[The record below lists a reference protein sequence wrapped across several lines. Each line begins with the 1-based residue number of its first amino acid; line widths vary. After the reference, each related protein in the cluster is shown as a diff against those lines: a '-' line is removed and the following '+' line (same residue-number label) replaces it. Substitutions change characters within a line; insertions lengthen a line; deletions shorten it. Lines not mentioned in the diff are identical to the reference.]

1 MTTTANTKAT
11 TIATLRAAIAAF
23 KQAEALF
30 NKGRLEAAKGA
41 RKACQKHVD
50 AVLDLDD
57 GSHFDTED
65 QTIIEGLWEEFYDLQ
80 SMVQHQATGHYYY
93 AE

>member
-1 MTTTANTKAT
+1 MTTTANTNAT
-11 TIATLRAAIAAF
+11 TIATLRAAIASF

-30 NKGRLEAAKGA
+30 NKGRLEAAKDA

-80 SMVQHQATGHYYY
+80 SMVQHQATGHYY

>member
-1 MTTTANTKAT
+1 MFCLPF
-11 TIATLRAAIAAF
+11 LRMAGASPAWQ
-23 KQAEALF
+23 KWS
-30 NKGRLEAAKGA
+30 A